1 MITTVAQFVAE
12 NNKRKKL
19 GLPSLNENFM
29 DTDALSNEEGV
40 EETEIDNE
48 TENEFGDET
57 EDAQDAPVVT
67 LDAFK
72 EALSAKFN
80 EYMENLEEGAEEVEM
95 LTDLQMQ
102 LAFDAYQS
110 IVPTEEVQG
119 DEEFTDENEEPID
132 GDDFSEEDGEEPVQE
147 GLFGP
152 SKEEIEAGRKGA
164 EERLRQLENTHKGK
178 TMTFMEKGD
187 NKQVPYTYETAM
199 EFLKKK
205 NYRGVI
211 KSINQGDKVVL
222 IFEPAKT
229 LLQKIAAGTTTST
242 VGA

>member
-1 MITTVAQFVAE
+1 MITTVAEFIAE

-29 DTDALSNEEGV
+29 DTDTLSNEEGV
-40 EETEIDNE
+40 QETEMDNEFDNELENE
-48 TENEFGDET
+48 TEE
-57 EDAQDAPVVT
+57 APVIT
-67 LDAFK
+67 IDTFK
-72 EALSAKFN
+72 EALAAKFN
-80 EYMENLEEGAEEVEM
+80 EYMENLEEGAEEPEM

-110 IVPTEEVQG
+110 ISPVEEVQ
-119 DEEFTDENEEPID
+119 DEEGVQDVQDEE
-132 GDDFSEEDGEEPVQE
+132 GEGVQDEIVEE

-152 SKEEIEAGRKGA
+152 SKEEIEEGRKGA
-164 EERLRQLENTHKGK
+164 EERLRQLEANNKGK

-187 NKQVPYTYETAM
+187 NKQVPYTFESAM

-211 KSINQGDKVVL
+211 KSINQGDKIVL

-229 LLQKIAAGTTTST
+229 LLQKLAAGTTSNT